1 MRLEWRIFG
10 AVISVVVVAGVV
22 YYVFEKAG
30 KPAPLRELPEPI
42 VRISRRRM
50 YG

>member
-1 MRLEWRIFG
+1 MRWRIIG
-10 AVISVVVVAGVV
+10 AVLSVVVVAGVV
-22 YYVFEKAG
+22 YYVFEIAG